1 MSLKELF
8 ATYDAMDAA
17 WETKK
22 AELDEATVKRSDAVK
37 AIALAI
43 APNKKFI
50 RNFKEI
56 TIVVRGDTAFL
67 RGSKT
72 TAGLIDVDKE

>member
-17 WETKK
+17 WEMKK
-22 AELDEATVKRSDAVK
+22 TELDEATAKRSDAVK
-37 AIALAI
+37 AIALEI
-43 APNKKFI
+43 APSKKFI
-50 RNFKEI
+50 RHNKEI
-56 TIVVRGDTAFL
+56 TIVVRGSTYFL